1 MTLKIGIELF
11 NRGDLAGAEKVFS
24 AALKADLR
32 SGIAAYLLGRAIFAQ
47 GRYPEAIAPL
57 ALARAA
63 GTESEEAWRHLGHC
77 FAMLNKETELLSLL
91 KADDATPA
99 WRFDLVFQILSN
111 RMALGDYEGARRL
124 AGRLPNEPEYRM
136 AGHFWMGCLE
146 EGGRQVGLFQD
157 AIAAA
162 MEFRA
167 AGYDSPLIAD
177 RLLPAR
183 SVEDDNFV
191 RQGEKLALSLP
202 PLDWHSPLPETPPS
216 RGAYLAG
223 CDAAYFELFA
233 PNCIASLATTPGRAM
248 HLHVVNPTETS
259 FALFENLRNQHGQT
273 VDLRL
278 TSENRSQGE
287 AVYYAC
293 ARFLRLPELLAAYRS
308 LLIVVDIDATFT
320 PSMLS
325 LPESVT
331 AADVALFYSDSP
343 FPWLQRMAGLVLVRN
358 SEEGQAF
365 ARLTASY
372 LARKLDGPRD
382 WTLDQAAIHSVL
394 RSCARWRPGLK
405 VNDLRGTFGI
415 SRDEAVT
422 QQGSFEQKRALR
434 LATVTSSP

>member
-1 MTLKIGIELF
+1 MTLKNGIELF
-11 NRGDLAGAEKVFS
+11 NRGDLGGAEKVFS
-24 AALKADLR
+24 AALKADPH

-77 FAMLNKETELLSLL
+77 FAMLNKKSELLSLL
-91 KADDATPA
+91 KADDATPL
-99 WRFDLVFQILSN
+99 WRFDLLFQILSN
-111 RMALGDYEGARRL
+111 RMALGDYDGVRHL
-124 AGRLPNEPEYRM
+124 AGRLPNGPEYRM
-136 AGHFWMGCLE
+136 AGHFWLGCLE
-146 EGGRQVGLFQD
+146 EGGRQVGLFGD

-162 MEFRA
+162 LEFRA

-183 SVEDDNFV
+183 GIEDDNFV

-202 PLDWHSPLPETPPS
+202 PLNWHSPLPETPPS
-216 RGAYLAG
+216 RGAYFAG

-233 PNCIASLATTPGRAM
+233 PNCMASLAETPGRAM
-248 HLHVVNPTETS
+248 HLHVVNPSEAS
-259 FALFENLRNQHGQT
+259 FALFETLRSQHGQA

-293 ARFLRLPELLAAYRS
+293 ARFLRLPELLAAYHAP
-308 LLIVVDIDATFT
+308 LIIVDIDATFT
-320 PSMLS
+320 SPMLS
-325 LPESVT
+325 LPEAV
-331 AADVALFYSDSP
+331 AVGDIALFYSDTP
-343 FPWLQRMAGLVLVRN
+343 FPWLQRMAELVLVRN
-358 SEEGQAF
+358 SEEGSAF

-372 LARKLDGPRD
+372 LARKLEGPRD
-382 WTLDQAAIHSVL
+382 WTLDQAAVHSVL

-405 VNDLRGTFGI
+405 VNDLRGAFGL
-415 SRDEAVT
+415 SREDAIAR
-422 QQGSFEQKRALR
+422 QGSFEQKRGLR
-434 LATVTSSP
+434 LATTTTK

>member
-1 MTLKIGIELF
+1 VILKKGIELF

-24 AALKADLR
+24 AALKADPH

-47 GRYPEAIAPL
+47 GRYAEAIAPL

-99 WRFDLVFQILSN
+99 WRFELIFQILSN

-124 AGRLPNEPEYRM
+124 AGRLPNGPEYRM

-146 EGGRQVGLFQD
+146 EGGRQVGLFRD

-162 MEFRA
+162 GEFQA
-167 AGYDSPLIAD
+167 AGHDSPLIAD

-183 SVEDDNFV
+183 GVEDDNFV

-202 PLDWHSPLPETPPS
+202 PLNWHSPLPENPPP

-233 PNCIASLATTPGRAM
+233 PACVASLAKTPGRSM
-248 HLHVVNPTETS
+248 HLHIVNPTEAS
-259 FALFENLRNQHGQT
+259 FMLFETLRGEHGQA

-278 TSENRSQGE
+278 TSESRNQGE

-293 ARFLRLPELLAAYRS
+293 ARFLRLPELLGAYRAP
-308 LLIVVDIDATFT
+308 LVVVDIDATFT
-320 PSMLS
+320 PPMLS
-325 LPESVT
+325 LPEEV
-331 AADVALFYSDSP
+331 AAGDVALFYSDTP
-343 FPWLQRMAGLVLVRN
+343 FPWLQRMAELVLVRD
-358 SEEGQAF
+358 SEEGRAF
-365 ARLTASY
+365 AKLTASY
-372 LARKLDGPRD
+372 LARKLEGPRD

-405 VNDLRGTFGI
+405 VNDLRGTFGL
-415 SRDEAVT
+415 SREQAIAR
-422 QQGSFEQKRALR
+422 QGDFEQKRALR
-434 LATVTSSP
+434 LATVTASP